1 MVIYPEGSR
10 QKPGTLG
17 HFNHG
22 GSLLACRNKVPVVA
36 ISHNSGDCWP
46 ARSWLRLPG
55 EIILRISPPINTEDK
70 DAKTVTRLAEQWIFE
85 HYPGEPAK
93 TPKA

>member
-1 MVIYPEGSR
+1 M
-10 QKPGTLG
+10 
-17 HFNHG
+17 
-22 GSLLACRNKVPVVA
+22 VA

-85 HYPGEPAK
+85 HYPGELSK

>member
-1 MVIYPEGSR
+1 MSFAGLTFLAPLAL
-10 QKPGTLG
+10 LG
-17 HFNHG
+17 LL
-22 GSLLACRNKVPVVA
+22 SLPIV
-36 ISHNSGDCWP
+36 W
-46 ARSWLRLPG
+46 W
-55 EIILRISPPINTEDK
+55 ILRISPPINTEDK